1 MSRQLAR
8 KPQNT
13 YHHGDLR
20 DALVQA
26 ALREAEQGGPEAIS
40 LKALAKELG
49 VSQPAPYR
57 HFADREALL
66 QAVTAEAFRQFNAI
80 LREAIDKPSKRSK
93 LSRFAQTALDFGLRR
108 NGIYRLMFASRTM
121 ACAEKDSELHVAA
134 HAALALLI
142 ESLEAPAIGLL
153 RERHAL
159 QVWAALHGVI
169 SLAEQGLLTGQVAA
183 ITREELV
190 EDIVQETKMALTL
203 AIEKAGKAGPTNSP
217 SF

>member
-1 MSRQLAR
+1 MSVPLAR

-26 ALREAEQGGPEAIS
+26 ALREAERGGPEAIS
-40 LKALAKELG
+40 IKALAKDLG

-93 LSRFAQTALDFGLRR
+93 LSRFAQASLEFGLRR

-121 ACAEKDSELHVAA
+121 ACAEANSELHVAA
-134 HAALALLI
+134 HETLATLV
-142 ESLEAPAIGLL
+142 ESFEAPAVGLL

-169 SLAEQGLLTGQVAA
+169 SLAEQGLLTGQSAKV
-183 ITREELV
+183 THEELV
-190 EDIVQETKMALTL
+190 EDMVQQTKMALLL
-203 AIEKAGKAGPTNSP
+203 AIEKAGKTA
-217 SF
+217 